1 MGLRERKKEETRAA
15 LAWAAIRLIV
25 ERGYDKVL
33 VEDIA
38 NEAGVSP
45 RTFNNY
51 FSSKAAAVAS
61 RHLDR
66 CRRMA
71 DALRARPADEDLWAA
86 ITEALV
92 AETIPGPEVTS
103 RPRPDPEVWAA
114 GLRQML
120 AIPAVQAE
128 TLRAAAIAE
137 EELARAVGDR
147 VGVDPSDDI
156 YPNLVAA
163 TVTAVYNVASQRY
176 ASARFA
182 RKSASDTSIRELLV
196 DAISRVAAG
205 LPPPQRPSDEGVPGR
220 GPSSQQQKR

>member
-61 RHLDR
+61 RQLDR

-71 DALRARPADEDLWAA
+71 EGLRGRPSDEGLWTA
-86 ITEALV
+86 ITEAVV
-92 AETIPGPEVTS
+92 AVTVPGPEVTAH
-103 RPRPDPEVWAA
+103 PRPDLAKWAA
-114 GLRQML
+114 GLRQMI
-120 AIPAVQAE
+120 AVPAVQAE
-128 TLRAAAIAE
+128 TLRAAAIGEEAIAE
-137 EELARAVGDR
+137 AVGDR
-147 VGVDPSDDI
+147 VGIDPARDI
-156 YPNLVAA
+156 YPRLVAA
-163 TVTAVYNVASQRY
+163 AVTAAYSVASRQFMSEDGREE
-176 ASARFA
+176 R
-182 RKSASDTSIRELLV
+182 IRDLLV
-196 DAISRVAAG
+196 DALGQIAAG
-205 LPPPQRPSDEGVPGR
+205 LPPPGR
-220 GPSSQQQKR
+220 GPATGGAPADQVERVG